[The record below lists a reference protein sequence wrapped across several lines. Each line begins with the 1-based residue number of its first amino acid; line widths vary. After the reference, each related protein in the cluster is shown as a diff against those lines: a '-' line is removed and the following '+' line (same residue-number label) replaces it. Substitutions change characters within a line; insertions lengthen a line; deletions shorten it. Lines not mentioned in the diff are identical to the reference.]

1 MSISYFQFIEKY
13 QLIPKNLRF
22 RFLDVLSHYRH
33 DIITHDEYFIL
44 DDLITTLYCYERA
57 YHDTENYLELG
68 WALHDHVCP
77 IDVNVYSDVAANLLM
92 QLRDYQKSVSLED
105 VTRFR
110 HKMVMKDIVEIVAY
124 RPGNPGYERA
134 FQHFMSVAM
143 R

>member
-1 MSISYFQFIEKY
+1 MSISYIQFVEKY

-33 DIITHDEYFIL
+33 KIVTRDDFFIL

-57 YHDTENYLELG
+57 YHDIENYLELG
-68 WALHDHVCP
+68 WALYDHVCP
-77 IDVNVYSDVAANLLM
+77 IDDSVYSDVAVNLLS
-92 QLRDYQKSVSLED
+92 QLREYKKSVLIED
-105 VTRFR
+105 VVRFR
-110 HKMVMKDIVEIVAY
+110 HKNVMKDILEIVAY

-134 FQHFMSVAM
+134 FEHFMGIAL